1 MKQYWPMA
9 IRKKDYGLGC
19 VDTEPL
25 FVSNGVDSLNAA
37 METLAVWKYDYC
49 FDLVKCWI
57 DVYENGKK
65 LGTEEVWMDDIQD
78 YRRIVL

>member
-1 MKQYWPMA
+1 MYTSDA
-9 IRKKDYGLGC
+9 
-19 VDTEPL
+19 
-25 FVSNGVDSLNAA
+25 VDSLNAA

-65 LGTEEVWMDDIQD
+65 LGVEEVWMDDIQD
-78 YRRIVL
+78 YRRIDL